1 MKAFLTFSPL
11 ERNSHIGIA
20 DAVILRAQHPRTT
33 VNSVTVLKIFIL
45 AVSLLVLIA
54 VTNTPVTLI
63 WRIRS
68 ITYVKNSCN
77 EDF

>member
-20 DAVILRAQHPRTT
+20 DAVTLRAQHPRMTM
-33 VNSVTVLKIFIL
+33 NSVAVLKIFI

-54 VTNTPVTLI
+54 VTNTPLVT
-63 WRIRS
+63 
-68 ITYVKNSCN
+68 YC
-77 EDF
+77 